1 MMKKQ
6 VLTKSGFLSISLI
19 AALQAVPAMVSADV
33 TANVS
38 AASNY
43 LFRGVTQ
50 TDGSTAVQGGLDYEH
65 ASGFYAGGWGSNVDF
80 GDGTSYEL
88 DLYAGFSGAMDDLGY
103 DVGYVYYAYP
113 DAPDSIDF
121 GEIYGE
127 LSYGVAAVGLAYT
140 VNSDVSDDGLFVQG
154 DLYYYLSVGVPLEN
168 DYSAGITVGYYDFAD
183 DGKTSVGE
191 ASYGHAAANV
201 TKDAGDFG
209 SFSVNF
215 EYADI
220 ESTDA
225 LGSVNSD
232 DPKFWLGWS
241 KSF

>member
-1 MMKKQ
+1 MKKQ
-6 VLTKSGFLSISLI
+6 TLTRSGLFGIGLS
-19 AALQAVPAMVSADV
+19 AALLVAPSVASADMS
-33 TANVS
+33 ANVS
-38 AASNY
+38 AGSNY

-50 TDGSTAVQGGLDYEH
+50 TDGATAVQGGLDYEH
-65 ASGFYAGGWGSNVDF
+65 SSGFYAGTWGSNVDF

-88 DLYAGFSGAMDDLGY
+88 DLYAGYSGAVDDLGY
-103 DVGYVYYAYP
+103 DFGYVYYAYP

-127 LSYGVAAVGLAYT
+127 LSYGIGSVGLAYT
-140 VNSDVSDDGLFVQG
+140 TNSDVSGEGLFVQG
-154 DLYYYLSVGVPLEN
+154 DIYYYAAVEVPLEN
-168 DYSAGITVGYYDFAD
+168 NFSAGLLVGYYDFTD
-183 DGKTSVGE
+183 DKKGSVGE
-191 ASYGHAAANV
+191 ASYGHAAASV

-209 SFSVNF
+209 SFSVNL

-220 ESTDA
+220 ESGDA

>member
-1 MMKKQ
+1 MKKHN
-6 VLTKSGFLSISLI
+6 LKRRGLLGIGLL
-19 AALQAVPAMVSADV
+19 AALQATPSMVSAEV
-33 TANVS
+33 SANVS

-50 TDGSTAVQGGLDYEH
+50 TDGATAIQGGLDYEH

-88 DLYAGFSGAMDDLGY
+88 DLYAGYSGAVDDIGY

-127 LSYGVAAVGLAYT
+127 LSYGIAALGFAYT
-140 VNSDVSDDGLFVQG
+140 ANSDASGEGLFVEG
-154 DLYYYLSVGVPLEN
+154 DIYYYLSASVPLQN
-168 DYSAGITVGYYDFAD
+168 DYSAGVTVGYYDFTD
-183 DGKTSVGE
+183 DGKVSVGE
-191 ASYGHAAANV
+191 ANYSHAAVNV

-209 SFSVNF
+209 SFGVNL

-220 ESTDA
+220 DQSDA
-225 LGSVNSD
+225 LGSINSD
-232 DPKFWLGWS
+232 DPRFWLGWS